1 MIFHYLCPKSVF
13 IRHPARRVK
22 LEVIEKIIARQGV
35 SKSLT
40 RGEGFRV
47 GVTNIKARGPTR
59 VLTQNR
65 LKQREAPRAE

>member
-22 LEVIEKIIARQGV
+22 LEVIEKIRARQGV

-47 GVTNIKARGPTR
+47 GGNEHKSARADKG
-59 VLTQNR
+59 LDS
-65 LKQREAPRAE
+65 E